1 MRYVAVSQPSPW
13 SPMEIV
19 GVGESMDEA
28 YSGARAWFENAFD
41 KFGDQRWNELVA
53 MQNNLNAVPET
64 VLHEKTGV
72 TLDEWLVRLASLGQ
86 SPGTPQPPKPPRSPL
101 VVNDRSGWE
110 LSVWIL
116 AGIFVLAGPFLN
128 LILSLR
134 VELRD
139 GDLASSMAPL
149 LVGFI
154 LSCILSI
161 ASSAFWFMV
170 FRWFRSGA
178 TLADYLFFLLI
189 IEFASFFVS
198 GAMGIGQSPGY
209 PNF

>member
-64 VLHEKTGV
+64 ELHEKTGV
-72 TLDEWLVRLASLGQ
+72 TLDEWLVRLAGLGQ
-86 SPGTPQPPKPPRSPL
+86 YPGTPQPPKPPKSPH

-110 LSVWIL
+110 LSVWMI
-116 AGIFVLAGPFLN
+116 AGIFVLAGPFLD
-128 LILSLR
+128 LIYRLWFVSQ
-134 VELRD
+134 E
-139 GDLASSMAPL
+139 GELASSMAL
-149 LVGFI
+149 LLAIFI
-154 LSCILSI
+154 TSVIFSI
-161 ASSAFWFMV
+161 ISSAFWFMV
-170 FRWFRSGA
+170 LRWFKSDA
-178 TLADYLFFLLI
+178 TLADYLFILAI
-189 IEFASFFVS
+189 IQIAWWFVS
-198 GAMGIGQSPGY
+198 ALMGIGPAPDY

>member
-86 SPGTPQPPKPPRSPL
+86 SPGTPQPPKPPKSPF

-110 LSVWIL
+110 LSVWII
-116 AGIFVLAGPFLN
+116 AGIFVLAGPFLD
-128 LILSLR
+128 LIYHLWFVSQ
-134 VELRD
+134 E
-139 GDLASSMAPL
+139 GELASSMALL
-149 LVGFI
+149 LVDFI
-154 LSCILSI
+154 TSVIFSI
-161 ASSAFWFMV
+161 IFGAFWFMV
-170 FRWFRSGA
+170 FRWFKTGA
-178 TLADYLFFLLI
+178 TLADYLFFLAIL
-189 IEFASFFVS
+189 EVAGWFVR
-198 GAMGIGQSPGY
+198 ALMGISPAPGI
-209 PNF
+209 PIF

>member
-1 MRYVAVSQPSPW
+1 
-13 SPMEIV
+13 MEIV

-86 SPGTPQPPKPPRSPL
+86 SPGTPQPPKPPKPTGSPM
-101 VVNDRSGWE
+101 VTKVNSGWE
-110 LSVWIL
+110 LHVWIL
-116 AGIFVLAGPFLN
+116 AGIFIAAGPVVN
-128 LILSLR
+128 LIRLIQLDLR
-134 VELRD
+134 HDTISYSISDL
-139 GDLASSMAPL
+139 LAS
-149 LVGFI
+149 LVTSLT
-154 LSCILSI
+154 LSVIF
-161 ASSAFWFMV
+161 AAFWFRI
-170 FRWFRSGA
+170 FKFFKEDA
-178 TLADYLFFLLI
+178 TLQDYLFFLLI
-189 IEFASFFVS
+189 VELASFFVS
-198 GAMGIGQSPGY
+198 AAMGIGQSPGY